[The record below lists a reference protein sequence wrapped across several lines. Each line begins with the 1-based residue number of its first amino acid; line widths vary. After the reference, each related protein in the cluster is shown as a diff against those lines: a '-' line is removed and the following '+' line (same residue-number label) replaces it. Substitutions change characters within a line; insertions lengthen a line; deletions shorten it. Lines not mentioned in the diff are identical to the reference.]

1 MKEEEARKL
10 AEAHW
15 KYTEKIILL
24 MLELTKYSY
33 IEAMVHGFK
42 HGEKR

>member
-1 MKEEEARKL
+1 MEDKARGL

-24 MLELTKYSY
+24 MLELMKFAY
-33 IEAMVHGFK
+33 IEAMVHGLK
-42 HGEKR
+42 HNKD